1 MINFYHR
8 FLPTIASQLAPLHTA
23 SSGRGKELTWTIE
36 CQKAFE
42 NAKAALAHA
51 TLLHHPKA
59 NAPTSITVDAS
70 DLAIGAQLDQ
80 LHNGYWVPIAFFSRK
95 LSSAEK
101 KYSTFDRELLAA
113 YQAVRHFRHFVE
125 GKPFT
130 LYTDH
135 KPLTFAL
142 SNNADR
148 SPRQSRHLSFIA
160 EFTSDIRHVKGKFN
174 VVADTLS
181 KINTI
186 TEPPIDF
193 RQLANDQVV
202 SQEIAAY
209 RTSITNL
216 LLQDIPFGDVSLLCD
231 MSLGKPRPVL
241 PKEWTYR
248 VFRAIHSL
256 AHAGPRPIQ
265 RAIADRYVW
274 HDLKR
279 DIRRWCRECQSC
291 QAAKVHR
298 HIRAPLSHRSQP
310 TGRFHS
316 IHVDLVGPLPP
327 SEGMTYLFTIID
339 RFTRW
344 PEAIPLPDAK
354 TPTCTNALIQGWIS
368 RFGVPADITSDR
380 GPQFTS
386 SLWSNL
392 NKMLGIKQQHTTAY
406 HPQANGM
413 VERLHRQLKDSL
425 KARTTS
431 PHWIEHLPFT
441 LLGLQTTWREEPGCS
456 PAELVYGSTLRIP
469 GEFIDPTPPLS
480 LQPSTTFL
488 RDLQKSMHETLPPPP
503 THHSSL
509 TSYYP
514 PSLGHTGFV
523 YVRINKHKTP
533 LQRPYEGPY
542 RIISTSEKFFTL
554 DVNGR
559 TENISV
565 NRLKTAYLATGRYPP
580 QLNNQEED
588 ISTPSSSSPLP
599 NKSPGITTTRSG
611 RSVRRPPHIVKDYIA
626 GIQESYNNAG
636 GEPCGDQSAGAHE
649 RLM

>member
-1 MINFYHR
+1 
-8 FLPTIASQLAPLHTA
+8 
-23 SSGRGKELTWTIE
+23 
-36 CQKAFE
+36 
-42 NAKAALAHA
+42 
-51 TLLHHPKA
+51 
-59 NAPTSITVDAS
+59 
-70 DLAIGAQLDQ
+70 
-80 LHNGYWVPIAFFSRK
+80 
-95 LSSAEK
+95 
-101 KYSTFDRELLAA
+101 
-113 YQAVRHFRHFVE
+113 
-125 GKPFT
+125 
-130 LYTDH
+130 
-135 KPLTFAL
+135 
-142 SNNADR
+142 
-148 SPRQSRHLSFIA
+148 
-160 EFTSDIRHVKGKFN
+160 
-174 VVADTLS
+174 
-181 KINTI
+181 
-186 TEPPIDF
+186 
-193 RQLANDQVV
+193 
-202 SQEIAAY
+202 
-209 RTSITNL
+209 
-216 LLQDIPFGDVSLLCD
+216 
-231 MSLGKPRPVL
+231 
-241 PKEWTYR
+241 
-248 VFRAIHSL
+248 
-256 AHAGPRPIQ
+256 
-265 RAIADRYVW
+265 
-274 HDLKR
+274 
-279 DIRRWCRECQSC
+279 
-291 QAAKVHR
+291 
-298 HIRAPLSHRSQP
+298 
-310 TGRFHS
+310 
-316 IHVDLVGPLPP
+316 
-327 SEGMTYLFTIID
+327 MTYLFTIIN

-354 TPTCTNALIQGWIS
+354 TPTCTNALIRGWIS

-431 PHWIEHLPFT
+431 PHWMEHLPFT
-441 LLGLQTTWREEPGCS
+441 LLGLRTTWREEPGCS
-456 PAELVYGSTLRIP
+456 PAELVYESTLRIP

-523 YVRINKHKTP
+523 YVRIDKHKTP

-559 TENISV
+559 TKNISV
-565 NRLKTAYLATGRYPP
+565 DRLKTAYLATGRYPP

-611 RSVRRPPHIVKDYIA
+611 RSVRRSPHIVKDYIA

-636 GEPCGDQSAGAHE
+636 GELCGNQSAGARE